1 MALTKHSMRSKLKI
15 VSGFCTALLLVAILL
30 SIWTAWNDINR
41 LGRVEVSNTDAAQ
54 IARVDKVVSNMQ
66 NVIVPLLVAIF
77 LVVTITFIA
86 ILKLAN
92 KTVAAPA
99 NQLVQDLGK
108 LVDGDFTTAVT
119 SSIHDEI
126 GEIAAKT
133 EQLRSNIAARLAAM
147 ESQIA
152 SNYSYQNE
160 AAAVTA
166 AAVEEIDMSIDSAA
180 DVADNTNRIS
190 RQALE
195 HAAQCNVSLSSLMG
209 EISVAEAA
217 VDEIAVSIS
226 EFVRSTKTIAE
237 ITQQVKNVAA
247 QTNLVALNAAIE
259 AARAGEQGRG
269 FAVVATEV
277 RRLAE
282 ISAQSANQIE
292 KVTIALGAQSAFVE
306 QTLQNGQNSLQKIED
321 FLEDVVTVLSEV
333 NQAVNMT
340 TESVNNMVMSAND
353 QKNTVHD
360 IARKITQMA
369 ETNIPV
375 IDESAEPAQSD
386 SKLSNVVRLT
396 ARRIY
401 S

>member
-1 MALTKHSMRSKLKI
+1 MTKHSMRSKLKI

-30 SIWTAWNDINR
+30 SIWMAWNDINR
-41 LGRVEVSNTDAAQ
+41 LGRVEVNNKDAAQ
-54 IARVDKVVSNMQ
+54 IARIDKVVSNMQ

-77 LVVTITFIA
+77 VVVTITFIA

-133 EQLRSNIAARLAAM
+133 EQLRSNIATRLAAM

-226 EFVRSTKTIAE
+226 EFVRSTKAIAE

-369 ETNIPV
+369 ETNVPV
-375 IDESAEPAQSD
+375 IDENAESAQSD

-396 ARRIY
+396 ARHIN

>member
-30 SIWTAWNDINR
+30 SIWMAWNDINR
-41 LGRVEVSNTDAAQ
+41 LGRVEVNNKDAAQ
-54 IARVDKVVSNMQ
+54 IARIDKVVSNMQ

-77 LVVTITFIA
+77 VVVTITFIA

-133 EQLRSNIAARLAAM
+133 EQLRSNIATRLAAM

-226 EFVRSTKTIAE
+226 EFVRSTKAIAE

-369 ETNIPV
+369 ETNVPV
-375 IDESAEPAQSD
+375 IDENAESAQSD

-396 ARRIY
+396 ARHIN